1 MCRARIWV
9 EIPSQILLQYLTEVS
24 QTHIYKELQEE
35 KLRFRSVLSCLIA
48 LLGAFPSLSVDT
60 ARADEEAL
68 INSRLASMFQK
79 AENFEEKR
87 VTLSEDKAASIEKKI
102 GAKLLDEDRNPI
114 FYIAYSDKKKPIG
127 LVRFVKVKGP
137 RGIISGGVALNMRG
151 KVVKLEVYKHKESSK
166 IGEEAFLVQFIG
178 KGIDDKFKLGKDIKP
193 VEGETEAYQAVALM
207 PKKTLA
213 MSYALFFKKKEKP
226 KPEGDEDDEI
236 EDLHALMHEMHESY
250 IVIREYFKS
259 GEHQADAVKAAKQ
272 LWEYA
277 NLIAEFEPPKNP
289 NYQEE
294 YLHLQKKTQDVL
306 LEFAESLEKD
316 GDTEKTR
323 KQWQQL
329 LDVVNQAHLRFS
341 VEEIDLDEDLKE
353 DNGEEEK

>member
-1 MCRARIWV
+1 MN
-9 EIPSQILLQYLTEVS
+9 
-24 QTHIYKELQEE
+24 
-35 KLRFRSVLSCLIA
+35 RSSVTIHLIVFWGIF
-48 LLGAFPSLSVDT
+48 LFVSVDT

-79 AENFEEKR
+79 AKNFDEKR

-102 GAKLLDEDRNPI
+102 GATLLDEDRNPI
-114 FYIAYSDKKKPIG
+114 FYIAYNHKKKPMG

-137 RGIISGGVALNMRG
+137 HGIISGGVALNMSG
-151 KVVKLEVYKHKESSK
+151 KVVKVDVYAHRESSK
-166 IGEEAFLVQFIG
+166 IGEKSFLSQFIG

-193 VEGETEAYQAVALM
+193 VEGEMEASQAVALM

-213 MSYALFFKKKEKP
+213 MSYALFFKK
-226 KPEGDEDDEI
+226 EDHEI

-250 IVIREYFKS
+250 IVIREYFKT
-259 GEHQADAVKAAKQ
+259 GENQADAVKAAKQ

-277 NLIAEFEPPKNP
+277 NLIADFEPPKNP
-289 NYQEE
+289 NNQDE
-294 YLHLQKKTQDVL
+294 YRHLQKKTQDAL
-306 LEFAESLEKD
+306 HEFAESLEKD
-316 GDTEKTR
+316 GVTDKTR

-353 DNGEEEK
+353 EK

>member
-1 MCRARIWV
+1 MRANN
-9 EIPSQILLQYLTEVS
+9 
-24 QTHIYKELQEE
+24 
-35 KLRFRSVLSCLIA
+35 FMFCLIA
-48 LLGAFPSLSVDT
+48 LWGVLPSVSANT

-79 AENFEEKR
+79 AENFEEKN

-114 FYIAYSDKKKPIG
+114 FYIAFNNKKKPLG

-137 RGIISGGVALNMRG
+137 HGIISGGVALNMSG
-151 KVVKLEVYKHKESSK
+151 KVVKVEVYKYKESSK
-166 IGEEAFLVQFIG
+166 IGEKAFLSQFIG

-193 VEGETEAYQAVALM
+193 VEGETEASQAVAM
-207 PKKTLA
+207 IPKKTLV

-226 KPEGDEDDEI
+226 KPEGDEHHEI

-250 IVIREYFKS
+250 ILIREYFKT
-259 GEHQADAVKAAKQ
+259 GKNQANAVKAANQ

-277 NLIAEFEPPKNP
+277 NLIADFEPPKNP
-289 NYQEE
+289 NNQEE
-294 YLHLQKKTQDVL
+294 YLHLQKKTQDAL

-316 GDTEKTR
+316 GVTEKTR

-353 DNGEEEK
+353 DYGEEEK

>member
-1 MCRARIWV
+1 MNRSSVTIHLIVFWGIV
-9 EIPSQILLQYLTEVS
+9 LFVS
-24 QTHIYKELQEE
+24 
-35 KLRFRSVLSCLIA
+35 VN
-48 LLGAFPSLSVDT
+48 T

-68 INSRLASMFQK
+68 INSKLDSMFEK

-114 FYIAYSDKKKPIG
+114 FYIAYNDKKKPIG

-137 RGIISGGVALNMRG
+137 HGIISGGVALNMSG
-151 KVVKLEVYKHKESSK
+151 KVVKVDVYKHKESSK
-166 IGEEAFLVQFIG
+166 IGGEAFLSQFIG
-178 KGIDDKFKLGKDIKP
+178 KGIDDKFKLGKGIKP
-193 VEGETEAYQAVALM
+193 VEGETEASQAVAMM

-226 KPEGDEDDEI
+226 KPEGDEHHEI

-259 GEHQADAVKAAKQ
+259 GENQADAVKAAKQ

-277 NLIAEFEPPKNP
+277 NLIADFEPPKNP
-289 NYQEE
+289 NNQDE
-294 YLHLQKKTQDVL
+294 YLHLQKKTQDAL
-306 LEFAESLEKD
+306 HEFAKSLEKD
-316 GDTEKTR
+316 GVTDKTR

-329 LDVVNQAHLRFS
+329 LDVVHQAHLRFS

-353 DNGEEEK
+353 DYGEEEK

>member
-1 MCRARIWV
+1 MRVNNVMFCLVALWGV
-9 EIPSQILLQYLTEVS
+9 YLFVS
-24 QTHIYKELQEE
+24 
-35 KLRFRSVLSCLIA
+35 A
-48 LLGAFPSLSVDT
+48 NT

-68 INSRLASMFQK
+68 INSKLASMFEK
-79 AENFEEKR
+79 VENFEEKS
-87 VTLSEDKAASIEKKI
+87 VTLSEEQALSIEKEI
-102 GAKLLDEDRNPI
+102 GAKLLEDDHNPI
-114 FYIAYSDKKKPIG
+114 FYVAYNDKKKPIG

-137 RGIISGGVALNMRG
+137 HGIISGGVALNMRG
-151 KVVKLEVYKHKESSK
+151 KVVKVDVYVHKESSK
-166 IGEEAFLVQFIG
+166 IGEQAFLAQFIG

-193 VEGETEAYQAVALM
+193 VEGETEASQAVALM
-207 PKKTLA
+207 PKKTLV

-226 KPEGDEDDEI
+226 KPEGDEHHEI
-236 EDLHALMHEMHESY
+236 EDLHAVMHEMHESY
-250 IVIREYFKS
+250 IVIREYFKT
-259 GEHQADAVKAAKQ
+259 GENQADAVKAANQ

-289 NYQEE
+289 NNLDE
-294 YLHLQKKTQDVL
+294 YRYLQKKTQDVL

>member
-1 MCRARIWV
+1 MRV
-9 EIPSQILLQYLTEVS
+9 NNVM
-24 QTHIYKELQEE
+24 
-35 KLRFRSVLSCLIA
+35 FCLIA
-48 LLGAFPSLSVDT
+48 LWGVFPFVRANT

-79 AENFEEKR
+79 AKNFEEKH
-87 VTLSEDKAASIEKKI
+87 VTLSEDKAASVEKKI
-102 GAKLLDEDRNPI
+102 GAALLDEDRNPI
-114 FYIAYSDKKKPIG
+114 FYIAYNEKKKPMG

-137 RGIISGGVALNMRG
+137 HGIISGGVALNMSG
-151 KVVKLEVYKHKESSK
+151 KVVKVDVYKHKESSK
-166 IGEEAFLVQFIG
+166 IGEEAFLSQFIG

-193 VEGETEAYQAVALM
+193 VEGESEASQAVAM
-207 PKKTLA
+207 IPKKTLV

-226 KPEGDEDDEI
+226 KPVGDEDYKI

-250 IVIREYFKS
+250 ILIREYFKT
-259 GEHQADAVKAAKQ
+259 GENQADAVKAANQ

-277 NLIAEFEPPKNP
+277 NLIADFEPPKNP
-289 NYQEE
+289 NNQEE
-294 YLHLQKKTQDVL
+294 YLHLQKKTQDAL

-316 GDTEKTR
+316 GVTEKTR

>member
-1 MCRARIWV
+1 MN
-9 EIPSQILLQYLTEVS
+9 
-24 QTHIYKELQEE
+24 
-35 KLRFRSVLSCLIA
+35 RSSVTIHLIVFWGIF
-48 LLGAFPSLSVDT
+48 LFVSVDT

-68 INSRLASMFQK
+68 INSKLASMFEK
-79 AENFEEKR
+79 AENFEEKS
-87 VTLSEDKAASIEKKI
+87 VTLSEEQAQSIEKEI

-114 FYIAYSDKKKPIG
+114 FYIAYNHEKKPMG
-127 LVRFVKVKGP
+127 LVQFVKVKGP
-137 RGIISGGVALNMRG
+137 HGIISGGVALNMRG
-151 KVVKLEVYKHKESSK
+151 KVVKVDVYVHKESSK
-166 IGEEAFLVQFIG
+166 IGEKAFLAQFIG
-178 KGIDDKFKLGKDIKP
+178 KGIDDKFKLGKDINS
-193 VEGETEAYQAVALM
+193 VEGETEASQAVAM
-207 PKKTLA
+207 IPKKTLV

-226 KPEGDEDDEI
+226 KPEGDEHHEI

-250 IVIREYFKS
+250 ILIREYFKT
-259 GEHQADAVKAAKQ
+259 GENQADAVKAANQ

-289 NYQEE
+289 NNLDE
-294 YLHLQKKTQDVL
+294 YRHLQKKTQDVL

-329 LDVVNQAHLRFS
+329 LNVVNQAHLRFS

-353 DNGEEEK
+353 DYGEEEK

>member
-1 MCRARIWV
+1 MRANN
-9 EIPSQILLQYLTEVS
+9 
-24 QTHIYKELQEE
+24 
-35 KLRFRSVLSCLIA
+35 FMFCLIA
-48 LLGAFPSLSVDT
+48 LWGVNPFVNAIT
-60 ARADEEAL
+60 ARTDEDAV
-68 INSRLASMFQK
+68 IHSRLASMFQK

-114 FYIAYSDKKKPIG
+114 FYIAFNNKKKPIG

-137 RGIISGGVALNMRG
+137 HGIISGGVALNMSG
-151 KVVKLEVYKHKESSK
+151 KVVKVDVYKHKESSK
-166 IGEEAFLVQFIG
+166 IGEKAFLSQFIG

-193 VEGETEAYQAVALM
+193 VEGKTEASQAVAMM

-213 MSYALFFKKKEKP
+213 MSYALFFKKKENP
-226 KPEGDEDDEI
+226 KPEDDEDHEI
-236 EDLHALMHEMHESY
+236 EDLHTLMYEMHESY

-259 GEHQADAVKAAKQ
+259 GENQADAVKAAKQ
-272 LWEYA
+272 LLEYA

-289 NYQEE
+289 NNLDE
-294 YLHLQKKTQDVL
+294 YRHLQKKTQDTL
-306 LEFAESLEKD
+306 HEFAESLEKD

-329 LDVVNQAHLRFS
+329 LNVVNQAHLRFS

-353 DNGEEEK
+353 DYGEEEK